1 MRGELSIRPA
11 PFLFG
16 QVLKRCSPPEQRI
29 FSPSCA
35 LEPLE
40 IHKVFLRCSR
50 LHLSENLT
58 LSVRRS
64 SFSTLSGYS
73 VLENTFDALGES
85 FMRFSSA
92 LKFNHVFRRLYATS
106 GHANSYLVLYAR
118 KNHTAT
124 NRVGVTVSKKL
135 GCAVVRNRV
144 RRRLREV
151 YRLNEARFAPG
162 WDIVV
167 VARSRCI
174 TADFGKLTQAYLSWR
189 KKPVFWRQSSEKA
202 AFTADPFLSAQH
214 LSLHSRKLSVY
225 PYLLRLRIR
234 SHQQVWGHKRR
245 LACPQAAAALPS
257 LSQRRPL

>member
-1 MRGELSIRPA
+1 
-11 PFLFG
+11 
-16 QVLKRCSPPEQRI
+16 
-29 FSPSCA
+29 
-35 LEPLE
+35 
-40 IHKVFLRCSR
+40 
-50 LHLSENLT
+50 
-58 LSVRRS
+58 
-64 SFSTLSGYS
+64 
-73 VLENTFDALGES
+73 
-85 FMRFSSA
+85 MRFSSA

-174 TADFGKLTQAYLSWR
+174 TADFGKLTQAYLSLA
-189 KKPVFWRQSSEKA
+189 EKA
-202 AFTADPFLSAQH
+202 GILEAVQ
-214 LSLHSRKLSVY
+214 
-225 PYLLRLRIR
+225 
-234 SHQQVWGHKRR
+234 
-245 LACPQAAAALPS
+245 
-257 LSQRRPL
+257 